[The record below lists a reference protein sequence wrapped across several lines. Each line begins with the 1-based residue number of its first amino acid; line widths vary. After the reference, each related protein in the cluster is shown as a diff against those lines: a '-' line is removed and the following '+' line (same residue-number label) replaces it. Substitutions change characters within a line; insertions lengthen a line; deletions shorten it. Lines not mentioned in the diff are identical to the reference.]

1 MARDLYR
8 QRGFRSGSLDSTGQL
23 VSQNQTNGSPVGAA
37 PFLEVNNV
45 IKFYG
50 GVRALDGV
58 SLQLRE
64 GEVVGLVGDNGAGK
78 STLLKIL
85 SGVVEADHCE
95 FLVRGEESFIRSVS
109 DSNEKGIFTVYQDL
123 ALCDNLDVV
132 ANLFLGMETSR
143 PFRMGWRLNKPSMQR
158 KAVEVLS
165 ALGVKIPS
173 LATQVGRLSGGQ
185 RQGVAIA
192 RAVLRDPRLVLL
204 DEPTAALG
212 VEQTGQVLDM
222 IRRMRTEGRGVVIVS
237 HNLIDVLSVADRVV
251 VLRLGRVTSIFEK
264 EEIDEE
270 RIVAAITGVSARLK
284 DMKSREPLNSGDGQ

>member
-8 QRGFRSGSLDSTGQL
+8 QSGFRSGSRDSTGRL
-23 VSQNQTNGSPVGAA
+23 VSQIQTNDRPVGAA

-45 IKFYG
+45 IKLYG

-64 GEVVGLVGDNGAGK
+64 REVVGLVGDNGAGK

-85 SGVVEADHCE
+85 SGVVEADHCK
-95 FLVRGEESFIRSVS
+95 FLVRGEQAFIRSVS

-143 PFRMGWRLNKPSMQR
+143 PFWMGWRLNKPSMQR

-212 VEQTGQVLDM
+212 VEQTGQALDM
-222 IRRMRTEGRGVVIVS
+222 IRQMRTEGRGVVIVS
-237 HNLIDVLSVADRVV
+237 HNLNDVLSVADRVV

-284 DMKSREPLNSGDGQ
+284 DMKSREPFHSGDGQ

>member
-1 MARDLYR
+1 MQYDKSQKMPAIRE
-8 QRGFRSGSLDSTGQL
+8 SL
-23 VSQNQTNGSPVGAA
+23 

-45 IKFYG
+45 VKFYG

-58 SLQLRE
+58 SLQLWERE
-64 GEVVGLVGDNGAGK
+64 VLGLVGDNGAGK

-85 SGVVEADHCE
+85 SGVLEADQCE
-95 FLVRGEESFIRSVS
+95 FLVRGQVVFIRSVS

-132 ANLFLGMETSR
+132 SNLFLGMETSR
-143 PFRMGWRLNKPSMQR
+143 PFWMGRGLNKPSMER
-158 KAVEVLS
+158 MADEVLT

-173 LATQVGRLSGGQ
+173 LSTEVGRLSGGQ
-185 RQGVAIA
+185 RQGVAIS

-212 VEQTGQVLDM
+212 VEQTGQVLEM
-222 IRRMRTEGRGVVIVS
+222 IRRMRSEGRGVVVVS
-237 HNLIDVLSVADRVV
+237 HNLRDVLSVADRVV
-251 VLRLGRVTSIFEK
+251 VLRLGRVTSVFEK

-270 RIVAAITGVSARLK
+270 RIVAAITGVNAR
-284 DMKSREPLNSGDGQ
+284 SRSSHSRDPFNSGNSQ